1 MSVRSGN
8 LKKRRLTCLRCG
20 KLFWTDRCHRICKS
34 CCMEGQEPFVRSAVT
49 AEGLMLL
56 DDHRFAEELPITDE
70 MADEEELE
78 TCAGERAQGSTE

>member
-1 MSVRSGN
+1 
-8 LKKRRLTCLRCG
+8 
-20 KLFWTDRCHRICKS
+20 
-34 CCMEGQEPFVRSAVT
+34 
-49 AEGLMLL
+49 MLL